1 MDVMVYST
9 YMYGQPLRPHGS
21 LSVRGACRSAGVGA
35 EGGGGEC
42 SVVVEAVIRGWWG

>member
-21 LSVRGACRSAGVGA
+21 LSVREACRSAGVGA
-35 EGGGGEC
+35 EGGGG
-42 SVVVEAVIRGWWG
+42 G